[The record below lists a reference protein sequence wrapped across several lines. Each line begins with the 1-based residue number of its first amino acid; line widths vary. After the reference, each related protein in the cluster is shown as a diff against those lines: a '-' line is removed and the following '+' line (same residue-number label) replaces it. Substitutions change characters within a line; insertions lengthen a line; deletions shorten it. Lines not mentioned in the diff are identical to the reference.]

1 MRRRSWRS
9 SADATRPTAR
19 PRPGAG
25 GAVVGATVPVRAGWR
40 DGTTRC
46 DTPDRVQR
54 KGRLDWDDLR
64 FFLEVARTQRA
75 SGAAKL
81 LGVNYTTVARRVRA
95 LELAL
100 GSLLFHKSRA
110 DGFVLTG
117 EGQRLLEYADAMES
131 TVQAARDQLSNSG
144 QVVSGRVRI
153 GATEGLGS
161 FFLAAHLARF
171 HTAHRGIG
179 IDLLPLPH
187 WVSLTKREADLAI
200 TLERPEHGQY
210 VYTKL
215 CVYRLKLYATRE
227 YLESHPRIGCIS
239 DLREHPFISYVDELA
254 FSPELL
260 YLDRAVPGA
269 IATWRSTSV
278 VAQYFAALQ
287 GQSLAILPCFMVAQ
301 QPRLVPVCQ
310 DEVEVQRSFW
320 LYCREDLRKL
330 RRITMVWDYLRA
342 VAQRN
347 RPLLL
352 GESQKMEWVEP

>member
-1 MRRRSWRS
+1 M
-9 SADATRPTAR
+9 
-19 PRPGAG
+19 
-25 GAVVGATVPVRAGWR
+25 
-40 DGTTRC
+40 
-46 DTPDRVQR
+46 QR
-54 KGRLDWDDLR
+54 KLDWDDLR

-75 SGAAKL
+75 SGAARL
-81 LGVNYTTVARRVRA
+81 LGVNYTTVARRIRA
-95 LELAL
+95 LEQAL

-131 TVQAARDQLSNSG
+131 TVQTARDQLANSG
-144 QVVSGRVRI
+144 QSVSGRVRI
-153 GATEGLGS
+153 GATEGFGS
-161 FFLAAHLARF
+161 FFLAPHLARF
-171 HTAHRGIG
+171 HTAHRAIG

-187 WVSLTKREADLAI
+187 WVSLSKREADVAI

-227 YLESHPRIGCIS
+227 YLDAHPRITVAE
-239 DLREHPFISYVDELA
+239 DLREHPFISYIDELA

-269 IATWRSTSV
+269 LATWRSTSV

-287 GQSLAILPCFMVAQ
+287 GRGLAILPCFMAAQ
-301 QPRLVPVCQ
+301 QPRLLPVCEG
-310 DEVEVQRSFW
+310 EVEVQRSFW

-330 RRITMVWDYLRA
+330 RRIKVVWDYLRA
-342 VAQRN
+342 IAERN
-347 RPLLL
+347 RPLLM
-352 GESQKMEWVEP
+352 GESGEMAWVDS